1 MASAKNII
9 KIIKRKQLDVDVD
22 MVKLAIQFASNAHR
36 GQNRQTGEP
45 YINHSLA
52 TAETL
57 AEMGLDEST
66 IIAGVLH
73 DVPEDTGI
81 TLKEI
86 EKNFGKDIAYLVN
99 GVTKLGTLKY
109 RGLERYIENL
119 RKMFLTMAEDIR
131 VILIKFADRLHNIK
145 TLYALPPHKRKR
157 IALETLEI
165 YAPIANR
172 LGMDEIKGQLE
183 DLSFQYAM
191 PDEYAWVQSQMVE
204 RYHTKER
211 QLRSVKKQL
220 EEELEQE
227 KIEYTKIEGRGKDMY
242 SFYKKVLLHDKDFSK
257 VHDLI
262 ALRIIVE
269 AIPECY
275 SALGA
280 IHRRWR
286 PIKGRVKD
294 YIAQP
299 KPNGYQSLHTTVF
312 SDDGEVVE
320 FQIRTQEMHEE
331 ASYGIAA
338 HWHYDEKGAIAV
350 DKKFEWV
357 KDLTGWKQALNGKE
371 YLEQLKINV
380 FQNRIFVF
388 TPRGDV
394 IDLPEGATP
403 IDFAY
408 HVHTDIGNQCTG
420 ARVNGQL
427 IKLDTILKSG
437 DMCEIIIDKK
447 RKGPNP
453 DWINFAITGTAKS
466 HIKSSRR
473 KYVSIPSIWN
483 IVEEVKKVSPV
494 SVPKRKKKQKTK

>member
-9 KIIKRKQLDVDVD
+9 RIIKRKQLDIDTD
-22 MVKLAIQFASNAHR
+22 MVKLAVQFASAAHS
-36 GQNRQTGEP
+36 GQKRQTGEP
-45 YINHSLA
+45 YINHALA

-57 AEMGLDEST
+57 ADMGLDEST
-66 IIAGVLH
+66 IIAGILH
-73 DVPEDTGI
+73 DVPEDTDI
-81 TLKEI
+81 TLEEI
-86 EKNFGKDIAYLVN
+86 EKNFGKDVAYLVN

-109 RGLERYIENL
+109 RGMERYIENL

-131 VILIKFADRLHNIK
+131 VILIKFADRLHNIR

-165 YAPIANR
+165 YAPIASR
-172 LGMDEIKGQLE
+172 LGMDKIKGQLE
-183 DLSFQYAM
+183 DLAFQYAY
-191 PDEYAWVQSQMVE
+191 PQEFAWVQSQMVE

-211 QLRSVKKQL
+211 HLKVVKRQLS
-220 EEELEQE
+220 EELKKE
-227 KIEYTKIEGRGKDMY
+227 KIKVIIIDGRGKDMY
-242 SFYKKVLLHDKDFSK
+242 SLYKKVLLYDKDFNK
-257 VHDLI
+257 INDLI

-269 AIPECY
+269 SIPECY
-275 SALGA
+275 SVLGTV
-280 IHRRWR
+280 HRRWT

-299 KPNGYQSLHTTVF
+299 KPNGYSSLHTTIF
-312 SDDGEVVE
+312 SDDGEVIE
-320 FQIRTQEMHEE
+320 IQIRTQEMHEE
-331 ASYGIAA
+331 ASFGIAA
-338 HWHYDEKGAIAV
+338 HWHYDEKGSIRV

-357 KDLTGWKQALNGKE
+357 KELSQWKQAKNGEE

-394 IDLPEGATP
+394 IDLPEGSSP

-408 HVHTDIGNQCTG
+408 NVHTDIGNQCTG
-420 ARVNGQL
+420 ARINGEL
-427 IKLDTILKSG
+427 VKLDTRLRSG

-453 DWINFAITGTAKS
+453 NWIHFAKTGTAKS
-466 HIKSSRR
+466 RIKASRR
-473 KYVSIPSIWN
+473 KYVQLPSLWN
-483 IVEEVKKVSPV
+483 IVEEVKKVKPNI
-494 SVPKRKKKQKTK
+494 KRKKAKTKKG

>member
-1 MASAKNII
+1 MASAKNIL
-9 KIIKRKQLDVDVD
+9 KIIKRKRLDIDSD
-22 MVKLAIQFASNAHR
+22 MIKLAIQFANSAHK
-36 GQNRQTGEP
+36 GQKRQTGEP
-45 YINHSLA
+45 FINHSLA

-57 AEMGLDEST
+57 AEMGMDEST

-73 DVPEDTGI
+73 DVPEDTNVTI
-81 TLKEI
+81 EEI
-86 EKNFGKDIAYLVN
+86 EKNFGKDVAYLVN

-145 TLYALPPHKRKR
+145 TLYALPPHKRRR
-157 IALETLEI
+157 IAVETLEI

-183 DLSFQYAM
+183 DLSFQYAY

-211 QLRSVKKQL
+211 HLKIVKRQL
-220 EEELEQE
+220 EEELKKER
-227 KIEYTKIEGRGKDMY
+227 IEYIKIEGRGKDMY
-242 SFYKKVLLHDKDFSK
+242 SFYKKVMAHDKDFSK
-257 VHDLI
+257 VNDLI
-262 ALRIIVE
+262 ALRIILDT
-269 AIPECY
+269 IPECY
-275 SALGA
+275 TVLGT

-299 KPNGYQSLHTTVF
+299 KPNGYQSLHTTIF
-312 SDDGEVVE
+312 SDDGEVIE
-320 FQIRTQEMHEE
+320 IQIRTKEMHEE

-338 HWHYDEKGAIAV
+338 HWHYDEKGSIKV
-350 DKKFEWV
+350 EKKFEWV
-357 KDLTGWKQALNGKE
+357 KDLSQWKQALNGKE

-408 HVHTDIGNQCTG
+408 HVHTDVGNKCTG
-420 ARVNGQL
+420 SRINGQL
-427 IKLDTILKSG
+427 VKLDMVLKSG

-453 DWINFAITGTAKS
+453 DWFNFAKTGTAKS
-466 HIKSSRR
+466 HIKASRK

-483 IVEEVKKVSPV
+483 IVEEVKKANPV
-494 SVPKRKKKQKTK
+494 QQKKKK

>member
-1 MASAKNII
+1 MASHKNII
-9 KIIKRKQLDVDVD
+9 KIIKRKKLDVDTD
-22 MVKLAIQFASNAHR
+22 MVKLAVQFAANAHK
-36 GQNRQTGEP
+36 GQLRKTGEP
-45 YINHSLA
+45 YINHALA
-52 TAETL
+52 TAEKL
-57 AEMGLDEST
+57 AEMGLDEAT
-66 IIAGVLH
+66 IIAGLLH
-73 DVPEDTGI
+73 DVPEDTKVTI
-81 TLKEI
+81 DEI
-86 EKNFGKDIAYLVN
+86 EKNFGKDVAYLVN

-109 RGLERYIENL
+109 RGLERYLENL
-119 RKMFLTMAEDIR
+119 RKMFLTVAEDVR

-145 TLYALPPHKRKR
+145 TLYALPPEKRER

-183 DLSFQYAM
+183 DLSFQYAY
-191 PDEYAWVQSQMVE
+191 PAEYAWVQSQMVE

-211 QLRSVKKQL
+211 YLRSIQKQL
-220 EEELEQE
+220 EHELKNE
-227 KIEYTKIEGRGKDMY
+227 KIDYIKLEGRGKDLY
-242 SFYKKVLLHDKDFSK
+242 SLYKKVLLHDRDFSK
-257 VHDLI
+257 INDLI
-262 ALRIIVE
+262 ALRIIVNS
-269 AIPECY
+269 IPECY
-275 SALGA
+275 SVLGA
-280 IHRRWR
+280 IHRRWT

-320 FQIRTQEMHEE
+320 FQIRTEEMHAE
-331 ASYGIAA
+331 ARFGIAA
-338 HWHYDEKGAIAV
+338 HWHYDEKGSIKID
-350 DKKFEWV
+350 DKFSWV
-357 KDLTGWKQALNGKE
+357 RELSDWQQATDGKE
-371 YLEQLKINV
+371 YLEQLKLNV

-408 HVHTDIGNQCTG
+408 HVHTEIGNQCTG
-420 ARVNGQL
+420 ARINNQL
-427 IKLDTILKSG
+427 VKLDSVLKSG

-453 DWINFAITGTAKS
+453 DWITFAKTSTAKN

-473 KYVSIPSIWN
+473 KYVTLPSFWN
-483 IVEEVKKVSPV
+483 IVEEVKKVNP
-494 SVPKRKKKQKTK
+494 KKK

>member
-1 MASAKNII
+1 MASSKNIL
-9 KIIKRKQLDVDVD
+9 KIIKRKRLDVDTD
-22 MVKLAIQFASNAHR
+22 MVKLAIQFANNAHR
-36 GQNRQTGEP
+36 GQKRQTGEP

-73 DVPEDTGI
+73 DVPEDTSVTI
-81 TLKEI
+81 EEI
-86 EKNFGKDIAYLVN
+86 EKNFGKDVAYLVN

-172 LGMDEIKGQLE
+172 LGMDEIKGKLE
-183 DLSFQYAM
+183 DLSFQYAY
-191 PDEYAWVQSQMVE
+191 PDEFAWIQSQMVE
-204 RYHTKER
+204 QYHTKER
-211 QLRSVKKQL
+211 HLKIVKKQL
-220 EEELEQE
+220 EEELKKE
-227 KIEYTKIEGRGKDMY
+227 KIEYLKIEGRGKDMY
-242 SFYKKVLLHDKDFSK
+242 SFYKKVMANDKDINK

-262 ALRIIVE
+262 ALRVILKS
-269 AIPECY
+269 IPECY
-275 SALGA
+275 TVLGA

-299 KPNGYQSLHTTVF
+299 KPNGYQSLHTTIF
-312 SDDGEVVE
+312 SDAGEVIE
-320 FQIRTQEMHEE
+320 IQIRTQEMHEE

-338 HWHYDEKGAIAV
+338 HWHYDEKGSIKV

-357 KDLTGWKQALNGKE
+357 KDLSQWKRAMNGKE

-403 IDFAY
+403 IDFGF
-408 HVHTDIGNQCTG
+408 HVHTDIGNKCTG
-420 ARVNGQL
+420 ARINGQL
-427 IKLDTILKSG
+427 VKLDAVLKSG
-437 DMCEIIIDKK
+437 DMCEIIIDKN

-453 DWINFAITGTAKS
+453 DWMSFAKTSTAKS
-466 HIKSSRR
+466 HIKASRK

-483 IVEEVKKVSPV
+483 IVEEVKKVAPTGSK
-494 SVPKRKKKQKTK
+494 KRRKSK